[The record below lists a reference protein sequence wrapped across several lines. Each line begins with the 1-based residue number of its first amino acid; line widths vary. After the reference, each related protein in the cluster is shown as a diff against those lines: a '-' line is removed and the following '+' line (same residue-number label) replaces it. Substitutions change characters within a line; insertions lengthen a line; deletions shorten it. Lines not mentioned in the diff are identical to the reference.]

1 MPPLQR
7 LQVLQAQST
16 SPHRLL
22 GADELSGCVPG
33 SALADMLRAVLQID
47 DLGGDVAAGVPRPDL
62 VENLADG
69 RHLAAA
75 PGVWTEAVGE
85 VVDAVFDVVGD
96 VPDLLHP
103 VLCLVV
109 VALLAL
115 AQAAEEG
122 LHAG

>member
-1 MPPLQR
+1 
-7 LQVLQAQST
+7 
-16 SPHRLL
+16 
-22 GADELSGCVPG
+22 
-33 SALADMLRAVLQID
+33 MLRAVLQID

-69 RHLAAA
+69 RNPAAA
-75 PGVWTEAVGE
+75 PGVWTEAVDE
-85 VVDAVFDVVGD
+85 VVDAVFDVVCD

-103 VLCLVV
+103 VLRLVV

-115 AQAAEEG
+115 AQVAEEG